1 MDSNTPK
8 QIRYHGLDVLRGFA
22 MILGVVLHACMFYV
36 EGIGSSLGYEM
47 TGKVP
52 PTSWLIGNLF
62 FFIHVWRMPFFFLLA
77 GFFTRLMIKKRG
89 IRKLLKNRFIRI
101 FIPLIIG
108 MVIYNVLGFDK
119 LTSGNMHHLWFLRD
133 LFLMYLIASLISY
146 INRKTGFLT
155 QLLSQIDGLFSS
167 PKKILWLTVLIL
179 PMSFGGKIFGIFNNI
194 LTIIFLPPGPF
205 FSFGLLFFFIG
216 WFIHRNPQLLTALS
230 KYWKIYLSVGIVF
243 FVVMTS
249 FLTISGNFSKK
260 AENSGITQEQADEK
274 FKEYRLKMGAMVK
287 DGEITEEQANEKF
300 KDYKLGVDSE
310 VQDYEGRSEE
320 QIENDGLAQLY
331 ALLFVIPAAILSPFA
346 TFLIILG
353 FIGGAEIFFQ
363 KKRAWVRYLVD
374 ASYWIYIAHLFII
387 FAIADIILRNTE
399 IHPILAVFVNVVAS
413 MLICIITYHIFVR
426 HTPIGW
432 ILNGRIYRPFW
443 FSKKTV
449 DTFCKRC
456 NTENTENAGFC
467 ANCGAL
473 LNSKG

>member
-8 QIRYHGLDVLRGFA
+8 QTRYHGLDALRGFA
-22 MILGVVLHACMFYV
+22 MILGVVLHASMFYV

-52 PTSWLIGNLF
+52 PTSSIIGGLF

-89 IRKLLKNRFIRI
+89 IRKLLSNRFIRI

-108 MVIYNVLGFDK
+108 MTIYNFLEFDK

-167 PKKILWLTVLIL
+167 PKNLLWLTVIIF
-179 PMSFGGKIFGIFNNI
+179 PMSFSGRIFGVFNNI
-194 LTIIFLPPGPF
+194 QTIIFLPPGAF

-216 WFIHRNPQLLTALS
+216 WFIHRNPYLLSALS
-230 KYWKIYLSVGIVF
+230 KYWKIYLSVGVVF
-243 FVVMTS
+243 FVVMT
-249 FLTISGNFSKK
+249 FCLTISGNFTKK
-260 AENSGITQEQADEK
+260 AENSGIPQEQSVTDFNEYKVEIDAALKSGKITQEEADQK
-274 FKEYRLKMGAMVK
+274 TKAVRLEHSSKPIVQK
-287 DGEITEEQANEKF
+287 DEVLSETEI
-300 KDYKLGVDSE
+300 
-310 VQDYEGRSEE
+310 
-320 QIENDGLAQLY
+320 GLAKLY

-374 ASYWIYIAHLFII
+374 ASYWIYIVHLFIV
-387 FAIADIILRNTE
+387 FAIADIILSNTG
-399 IHPILAVFVNVVAS
+399 IHPILAVFVNVVVS

-449 DTFCKRC
+449 DRFCKKC
-456 NTENTENAGFC
+456 NIENTENAGFC

-473 LNSKG
+473 LNRKG